1 MPCTGQTP
9 TAIMSNYSQVNNVE
23 ISGAQ
28 VKYNVEISGAWQQSL
43 GALGAQG
50 FTTECTYQVDTNDPA
65 NPSTGQYYGLGPN
78 GEQVFLTI
86 GWLESSY
93 FAQIDYL
100 FETVSGISAA
110 TFPLEIAV
118 GSSFII
124 LADAVESI
132 TVGTTTV
139 LSNIEIERLTV
150 PPMLEKSR
158 MPQPAGSLINYA
170 KAVHAGNPAAAGLLA
185 NIQAAETAYRLTK
198 APVTRSAV
206 TIQQS
211 KTAIQ
216 NLRKNLQNGIAN
228 KVMIGVNMPKPVSRA
243 GVPAPKFSIGKW
255 RDGML
260 NLRVQ
265 KERIEGKRWLAV
277 EALPAPD
284 ENEEGI
290 YWRVTKSPLE
300 IDGEELAGVAYI
312 TDNVVYIRT
321 RWEGIDRNGAWFGPW
336 SPFRKY
342 NIPKAGRQ

>member
-1 MPCTGQTP
+1 
-9 TAIMSNYSQVNNVE
+9 MSTYS
-23 ISGAQ
+23 Q

-50 FTTECTYQVDTNDPA
+50 FTTECTYQIDTNDPA
-65 NPSTGQYYGLGPN
+65 NPSSGQYYGQGPN
-78 GEQVFLTI
+78 GEQVLLTI

-93 FAQIDYL
+93 FAQIDYI

-110 TFPLEIAV
+110 TFPLNEIAV
-118 GSSFII
+118 GSSFVIQGM
-124 LADAVESI
+124 DGGI
-132 TVGTTTV
+132 TVGITTV
-139 LSNIEIERLTV
+139 LSNIERLTV

-158 MPQPAGSLINYA
+158 MPLPADSLLRYA
-170 KAVHAGNPAAAGLLA
+170 KAVHAANPAAAGLLA

-198 APVTRSAV
+198 SPSTRSAV

-211 KTAIQ
+211 KTAMQ
-216 NLRKNLQNGIAN
+216 LLRKNLQEGIPN
-228 KVMIGVNMPKPVSRA
+228 KSMIGVNMPKPVSRA

-284 ENEEGI
+284 EIEEGI
-290 YWRVTKSPLE
+290 YWRVTKSPLQL
-300 IDGEELAGVAYI
+300 DGEELAGVAYL